1 MNGETGDKMSNIL
14 EIPSLLD
21 LEKTIAADLFSSF
34 RMPWEVLASIREF
47 ILSLGKSLSPDF
59 FWHPADDVWIAKT
72 ASVAPS
78 ASIQGPCIIDEEAQV
93 RHCAF
98 IRGAVIVGRH
108 AVVGNSTELKN
119 AVLFDRVQ
127 VPHFNYIGDS
137 VLGYRCHIGAGGV
150 TSNVKLDKTDV
161 SVRYP
166 GGKLE
171 TGRKKFGAVLGDGA
185 EIGCHC
191 VLNPGTIVGRGA
203 IVYPSLSV
211 RGYVPAHSIYKNR
224 HEIIGIEPRE

>member
-78 ASIQGPCIIDEEAQV
+78 ASI
-93 RHCAF
+93 
-98 IRGAVIVGRH
+98 
-108 AVVGNSTELKN
+108 
-119 AVLFDRVQ
+119 
-127 VPHFNYIGDS
+127 
-137 VLGYRCHIGAGGV
+137 
-150 TSNVKLDKTDV
+150 
-161 SVRYP
+161 
-166 GGKLE
+166 
-171 TGRKKFGAVLGDGA
+171 
-185 EIGCHC
+185 
-191 VLNPGTIVGRGA
+191 
-203 IVYPSLSV
+203 
-211 RGYVPAHSIYKNR
+211 
-224 HEIIGIEPRE
+224 

>member
-1 MNGETGDKMSNIL
+1 
-14 EIPSLLD
+14 
-21 LEKTIAADLFSSF
+21 
-34 RMPWEVLASIREF
+34 MPWEVLASIREF

-59 FWHPADDVWIAKT
+59 FWHPEDDVWIAKT
-72 ASVAPS
+72 ASIAPS

-127 VPHFNYIGDS
+127 VPHLDSIGDS

-150 TSNVKLDKTDV
+150 TSNVK
-161 SVRYP
+161 
-166 GGKLE
+166 
-171 TGRKKFGAVLGDGA
+171 TG
-185 EIGCHC
+185 
-191 VLNPGTIVGRGA
+191 
-203 IVYPSLSV
+203 
-211 RGYVPAHSIYKNR
+211 
-224 HEIIGIEPRE
+224 

>member
-59 FWHPADDVWIAKT
+59 FWHPEDDVWIAKT
-72 ASVAPS
+72 ASIAPS

-137 VLGYRCHIGAGGV
+137 VLPHRSRRRDLERQAG
-150 TSNVKLDKTDV
+150 
-161 SVRYP
+161 
-166 GGKLE
+166 
-171 TGRKKFGAVLGDGA
+171 
-185 EIGCHC
+185 
-191 VLNPGTIVGRGA
+191 
-203 IVYPSLSV
+203 
-211 RGYVPAHSIYKNR
+211 
-224 HEIIGIEPRE
+224 